1 MNNFETVEN
10 QILSFPM
17 EERFML
23 AQSLIRSLSEYYSDE
38 TETQWMAVVDRRLRE
53 VREGKVRT
61 IPGEEIMAEMQRL
74 IEA

>member
-10 QILSFPM
+10 HILSFPM

-23 AQSLIRSLSEYYSDE
+23 AQSLIQSLSGYYSDE
-38 TETQWMAVVDRRLRE
+38 TEIQWMTVVDRRLRE

-74 IEA
+74 IES